1 MRRSCVLS
9 GARFTTGETMNTNQH
24 QEILRTEG
32 LSKFFPGVKALDNVD
47 FSLRRGEIM
56 ALLGENGAGKSTLI
70 KALTGVY
77 HADRGTIWLEGQAIS
92 PKNTAHAQQLGIGT
106 VYQEVNLLP
115 NMSVAD
121 NLFIGREPKRF
132 GLLRRKEMEKRA
144 TELMASYGFSLD
156 VREPLNRFSVAMQQ
170 IVAICR
176 AIDLSAKVLILDEP
190 TASLDTQ
197 EVELLFGLMR
207 QLRDRGV
214 SLIFVTHFLDQVYQV
229 SDRIT
234 VLRNGSFVGCRETRE
249 LLQIELV
256 KMMLG
261 RELDTHALQRA
272 GRTLLSDKPVAAFK
286 NYGTKGTIAPFDLEV
301 RPGEIVGLA
310 GLLGSGRT
318 ETAEVIFGIKP
329 ADSGTA
335 LIKGKPQTLR
345 SPHQASVLGIGFCPE
360 DRKTDGIIAA
370 ASVRENII
378 LALQAQRGW
387 LRPISRKEQQEIAE
401 RFIRQLGIRT
411 PSTEQPIEFLSGG
424 NQQKVLLSRWLL
436 TRPQFLILDEPT
448 RGIDVGAH
456 AEIIRLIETLCA
468 DGLALLVISSELEE
482 LVDYADRVI
491 IMRDR
496 KQVAEIPLAE
506 LSVPAIMNALRRKED
521 SVMPQ
526 SLPDTTP
533 PKRRFRWPTGMP
545 QLAALLLVLLVD
557 SLVAPHFW
565 QVVLQDGRLFGS
577 PIDILNRAAPVALLA
592 IGMTLVIATGGIDLS
607 VGAVMAIA
615 GATTAAMTVAGFSLP
630 IVLLSALGTGIL
642 AGLWNGIL
650 VAILKIQPFVAT
662 LILMVAGRGV
672 AQLITSGQIVTF
684 NSPDLSWF
692 GSGSLLFLP
701 TPVIIAVLTLLL
713 FWLLTRKTA
722 LGMFIEA
729 VGINIRAAKNAGVNT
744 RIIVMLTYVLSGLCA
759 AIAGIIVAADIRG
772 ADANN
777 AGLWLELDAIL
788 AVVIGGGS
796 LMGGRFNL
804 LLSVVGALII
814 QGMNTGILLSG
825 FPPEMNQ
832 VVKAVVVLCVLIVQ
846 SQRFISLIKGV
857 RNRDKT

>member
-1 MRRSCVLS
+1 M
-9 GARFTTGETMNTNQH
+9 TTDQH

-77 HADRGTIWLEGQAIS
+77 HVDRGTIWLEGQAIS

-214 SLIFVTHFLDQVYQV
+214 SLIFVTHF
-229 SDRIT
+229 
-234 VLRNGSFVGCRETRE
+234 VGCRETRE
-249 LLQIELV
+249 LPQIELV

-286 NYGTKGTIAPFDLEV
+286 NYGKKGTIAPFDLEV

-335 LIKGKPQTLR
+335 LIKGKLQTLR

-482 LVDYADRVI
+482 LVGYADRVI

-506 LSVPAIMNALRRKED
+506 LSVPAIMNAI
-521 SVMPQ
+521 
-526 SLPDTTP
+526 
-533 PKRRFRWPTGMP
+533 
-545 QLAALLLVLLVD
+545 AA
-557 SLVAPHFW
+557 
-565 QVVLQDGRLFGS
+565 
-577 PIDILNRAAPVALLA
+577 
-592 IGMTLVIATGGIDLS
+592 
-607 VGAVMAIA
+607 
-615 GATTAAMTVAGFSLP
+615 
-630 IVLLSALGTGIL
+630 
-642 AGLWNGIL
+642 
-650 VAILKIQPFVAT
+650 
-662 LILMVAGRGV
+662 
-672 AQLITSGQIVTF
+672 
-684 NSPDLSWF
+684 
-692 GSGSLLFLP
+692 
-701 TPVIIAVLTLLL
+701 
-713 FWLLTRKTA
+713 
-722 LGMFIEA
+722 
-729 VGINIRAAKNAGVNT
+729 
-744 RIIVMLTYVLSGLCA
+744 
-759 AIAGIIVAADIRG
+759 
-772 ADANN
+772 
-777 AGLWLELDAIL
+777 
-788 AVVIGGGS
+788 
-796 LMGGRFNL
+796 
-804 LLSVVGALII
+804 
-814 QGMNTGILLSG
+814 
-825 FPPEMNQ
+825 
-832 VVKAVVVLCVLIVQ
+832 
-846 SQRFISLIKGV
+846 
-857 RNRDKT
+857 

>member
-1 MRRSCVLS
+1 MQRCCVLS
-9 GARFTTGETMNTNQH
+9 GLPGARFTPGETMNTNQH

-249 LLQIELV
+249 LPQIELV

-286 NYGTKGTIAPFDLEV
+286 NYGKKGTIAPFDLEV

-310 GLLGSGRT
+310 
-318 ETAEVIFGIKP
+318 A
-329 ADSGTA
+329 
-335 LIKGKPQTLR
+335 
-345 SPHQASVLGIGFCPE
+345 
-360 DRKTDGIIAA
+360 
-370 ASVRENII
+370 
-378 LALQAQRGW
+378 
-387 LRPISRKEQQEIAE
+387 
-401 RFIRQLGIRT
+401 
-411 PSTEQPIEFLSGG
+411 
-424 NQQKVLLSRWLL
+424 
-436 TRPQFLILDEPT
+436 
-448 RGIDVGAH
+448 
-456 AEIIRLIETLCA
+456 
-468 DGLALLVISSELEE
+468 
-482 LVDYADRVI
+482 
-491 IMRDR
+491 
-496 KQVAEIPLAE
+496 
-506 LSVPAIMNALRRKED
+506 
-521 SVMPQ
+521 
-526 SLPDTTP
+526 
-533 PKRRFRWPTGMP
+533 
-545 QLAALLLVLLVD
+545 
-557 SLVAPHFW
+557 
-565 QVVLQDGRLFGS
+565 
-577 PIDILNRAAPVALLA
+577 
-592 IGMTLVIATGGIDLS
+592 IATSGFGTGYRLLPGRQENRWHHRRRL
-607 VGAVMAIA
+607 GAGKYHPCSPGPARL
-615 GATTAAMTVAGFSLP
+615 ATTDFPQRTARDCP
-630 IVLLSALGTGIL
+630 
-642 AGLWNGIL
+642 
-650 VAILKIQPFVAT
+650 T
-662 LILMVAGRGV
+662 LYPPAWH
-672 AQLITSGQIVTF
+672 SHTF
-684 NSPDLSWF
+684 HRTTD
-692 GSGSLLFLP
+692 
-701 TPVIIAVLTLLL
+701 
-713 FWLLTRKTA
+713 
-722 LGMFIEA
+722 
-729 VGINIRAAKNAGVNT
+729 
-744 RIIVMLTYVLSGLCA
+744 
-759 AIAGIIVAADIRG
+759 
-772 ADANN
+772 
-777 AGLWLELDAIL
+777 
-788 AVVIGGGS
+788 
-796 LMGGRFNL
+796 
-804 LLSVVGALII
+804 
-814 QGMNTGILLSG
+814 
-825 FPPEMNQ
+825 
-832 VVKAVVVLCVLIVQ
+832 
-846 SQRFISLIKGV
+846 
-857 RNRDKT
+857 

>member
-1 MRRSCVLS
+1 M
-9 GARFTTGETMNTNQH
+9 TTDQH

-32 LSKFFPGVKALDNVD
+32 LSKFFPGVKALDNVN

-249 LLQIELV
+249 LPQIELV

-286 NYGTKGTIAPFDLEV
+286 NYGKKGTIAPFDLEV

-335 LIKGKPQTLR
+335 LIKGKLQTLR

-468 DGLALLVISSELEE
+468 DGLALLV
-482 LVDYADRVI
+482 
-491 IMRDR
+491 
-496 KQVAEIPLAE
+496 
-506 LSVPAIMNALRRKED
+506 
-521 SVMPQ
+521 
-526 SLPDTTP
+526 
-533 PKRRFRWPTGMP
+533 
-545 QLAALLLVLLVD
+545 D

-577 PIDILNRAAPVALLA
+577 PIDIFNRAAPVALLA